1 MRTLRLRG
9 YVGCAVTLAAIFFI
23 PADMGIFFMTFV
35 LGDENLLGVFSW
47 AIDLVITLLLAQLNA
62 EGERQRLKADSA
74 AIGA

>member
-1 MRTLRLRG
+1 M
-9 YVGCAVTLAAIFFI
+9 GCAVTLAAIFFI
-23 PADMGIFFMTFV
+23 PADMGIFFMTLV

-74 AIGA
+74 AIGAK

>member
-9 YVGCAVTLAAIFFI
+9 YVGCAVTLAAIFF
-23 PADMGIFFMTFV
+23 MTFV
-35 LGDENLLGVFSW
+35 PGDENLLGVFSW
-47 AIDLVITLLLAQLNA
+47 AIDLVITLLLTQLNA